1 MHAGSMDLLE
11 AKISLDT
18 NSHAYHS
25 DVLDCA
31 GLTIRQGV
39 LICIGGLGLLV
50 ISDFVTDKNYPA
62 LDRAKGDGFMIAGAT
77 LYGFST
83 FDPIFHV
90 PNFLMDMIPA
100 NATEEFFVR
109 KRSLYE
115 VVGQLGIWGFII
127 NGIQASGMEWRDM
140 KQVPW
145 NGGISEPSMRLF
157 FLDFIPI
164 S

>member
-1 MHAGSMDLLE
+1 MHAGFMDLLE

-18 NSHAYHS
+18 NSRVYRS

-31 GLTIRQGV
+31 GLTICQGV

-50 ISDFVTDKNYPA
+50 VSDFVTDKNYPA

-83 FDPIFHV
+83 FDPMFNV
-90 PNFLMDMIPA
+90 PNPLMDMISA

-109 KRSLYE
+109 KRPLYE
-115 VVGQLGIWGFII
+115 VVGQLGMWGFII

-145 NGGISEPSMRLF
+145 NGGISEPFMRLF
-157 FLDFIPI
+157 F
-164 S
+164 

>member
-50 ISDFVTDKNYPA
+50 ISDFVTDKNYPV

-109 KRSLYE
+109 KRSPYE